1 MVHNVNDIKKSRF
14 RKIFQQ
20 IMLSIVA
27 SFIVLVILSMTG
39 VIQPQMVV
47 SGDVIA
53 RQPGASRP
61 EAISQSVNG
70 IKITASS
77 LRRSG
82 DMILVDVC
90 YPLPDKKDWQLR
102 EVSLEYGDRIVH
114 EYGTTWIEGSEYPAT
129 TTTLGQRCVKLSFM
143 AEQVRGSSGWYLVTI
158 GVLYAEPHEGEFC
171 TTFLEE
177 VQQALDQR
185 ETGIQVKCAEP
196 PVGGIEIANIPD
208 GMTMEEA
215 NEFLQSKDF
224 RYSFR
229 AIQGPWIF
237 EFFLDD

>member
-1 MVHNVNDIKKSRF
+1 
-14 RKIFQQ
+14 
-20 IMLSIVA
+20 MLSIIA
-27 SFIVLVILSMTG
+27 FFIVLVILSMTG
-39 VIQPQMVV
+39 VIQPQTVV
-47 SGDVIA
+47 SGGVIE
-53 RQPGASRP
+53 RHPGTSRP
-61 EAISQSVNG
+61 ASISLSVKG
-70 IKITASS
+70 IEITASK

-102 EVSLEYGDRIVH
+102 EVSLEYGDRIIH
-114 EYGTTWIEGSEYPAT
+114 EYGTAWIEESENPAT
-129 TTTLGQRCVKLSFM
+129 VITPGQRCVKLSFM
-143 AEQVRGSSGWYLVTI
+143 AEQVRGFSGWYLVTI

-196 PVGGIEIANIPD
+196 PVGGIEISNIPD
-208 GMTMEEA
+208 GMNMEEA

-229 AIQGPWIF
+229 TIQGPWIF